1 MSEVI
6 RPAQAIFRGE
16 TFGKAGQKSSIV
28 ISCEIALMRESVVDM
43 IAAREAVRAI
53 YPSTMGNPPRPSNA
67 PIMDVNGLAVCS
79 LLRI

>member
-1 MSEVI
+1 
-6 RPAQAIFRGE
+6 
-16 TFGKAGQKSSIV
+16 
-28 ISCEIALMRESVVDM
+28 MRESVVDM